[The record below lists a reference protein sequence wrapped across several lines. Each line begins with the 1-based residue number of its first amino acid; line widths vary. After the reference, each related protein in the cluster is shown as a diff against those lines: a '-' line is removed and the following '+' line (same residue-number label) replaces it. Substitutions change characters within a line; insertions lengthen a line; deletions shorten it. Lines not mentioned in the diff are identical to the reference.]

1 MKNKDFA
8 KYMLAGNTTPNGKQN
23 QSVNIVSMVLDG
35 VLCASYYYHSSLIG
49 SLEGRVRSP
58 NNDTGDKLTIQ
69 WCGLYTAST
78 AQHINH
84 ILSAVGAPK
93 GDNKGYTARRVS
105 YASDRDDEIAARV
118 YIKEDNLGWYLSSV
132 IYRDGTI
139 ESIAEGVNQNW
150 LY

>member
-8 KYMLAGNTTPNGKQN
+8 KYMLLGNTTPDGKQN

-35 VLCASYYYHSSLIG
+35 VLCTSYYYHSSLLG

-69 WCGLYTAST
+69 WCGFYTAST

-84 ILSAVGAPK
+84 ILSAVG
-93 GDNKGYTARRVS
+93 YTDRRVS
-105 YASDRDDEIAARV
+105 YASDRDDEVASRM
-118 YIKEDNLGWYLSSV
+118 YIRGDNREWYLSSL

-139 ESIAEGVNQNW
+139 EDVSGKVDT
-150 LY
+150 Y